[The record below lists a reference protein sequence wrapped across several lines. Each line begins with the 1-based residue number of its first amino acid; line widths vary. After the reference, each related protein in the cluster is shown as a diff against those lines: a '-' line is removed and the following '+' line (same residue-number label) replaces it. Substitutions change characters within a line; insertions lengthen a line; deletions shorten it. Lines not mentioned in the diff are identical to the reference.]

1 MSAAVFVMGTNI
13 QGWHTF
19 LLSWIDLSLSSPS
32 WLSILEFRD
41 ATVAY
46 NLESP
51 TVPLDE
57 VFFPSMVV
65 CNMNTLRRSFIT
77 SILEDS
83 SIKAY

>member
-1 MSAAVFVMGTNI
+1 LLVFCA
-13 QGWHTF
+13 
-19 LLSWIDLSLSSPS
+19 
-32 WLSILEFRD
+32 EFRD

-65 CNMNTLRRSFIT
+65 CNMNTLRCRPVADPKTFKFT
-77 SILEDS
+77 TTTPAL
-83 SIKAY
+83 